1 MNSIMRVEFIAL
13 TVQAILSV
21 IMTTGIGM
29 IITGTVTGITLTAI
43 MAGCRFTVDIITHG
57 ITTGITILTIEAI
70 IHTGIHPGIILMTIT
85 DMGDMGDMAI
95 IQITGILTVTKIII
109 IMVTGTVELLM
120 VH

>member
-1 MNSIMRVEFIAL
+1 MQVEFIAL

-29 IITGTVTGITLTAI
+29 IITGIATGIALIAI

-57 ITTGITILTIEAI
+57 IITDITILTIEAI
-70 IHTGIHPGIILMTIT
+70 IHTGIHPGIIHMTIT
-85 DMGDMGDMAI
+85 DMGDMAI